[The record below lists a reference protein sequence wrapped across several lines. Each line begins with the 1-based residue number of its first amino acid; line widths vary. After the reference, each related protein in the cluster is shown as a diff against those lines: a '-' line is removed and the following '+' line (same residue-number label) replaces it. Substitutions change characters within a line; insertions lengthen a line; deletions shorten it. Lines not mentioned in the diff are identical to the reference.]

1 MGVVA
6 PNAIG
11 LSAFAHALKH
21 QISGIKEID
30 ELKRLGFGCT
40 LAGIP
45 HVNHDLKKKYFSEL
59 TLKFLTSSAVTYA
72 GIAGMDAWADAGLE
86 IKNHDDGTEPYWN
99 AGCFFGVGI
108 AGAEPLHEAFNRVDA
123 MNVRRLGSRVVEQS
137 MGSAPS
143 AYLAGMI
150 GLGNKV
156 TSNSSACST
165 GTESIL
171 DAFEYIRSGK
181 ADIMLC
187 GSTDCD
193 GPYIWGGFDA
203 MWVTNRKMNH
213 DPEAASRPLSAS
225 AAGFIPAAGA
235 GALVL
240 EDLEHARK
248 RGAKIYAE
256 VLGGAT
262 NSGGQRQ
269 GGTMTFPNH
278 TAIRKCIS
286 MAMKNADI
294 RPSDIDY
301 ICGHLTA
308 TIGDPGEIKDWSEA
322 LGLKGKDFPYINA
335 TKSLIGHCLAAS
347 GSIEVVGAILQMQH
361 GFIHGNKNSDD
372 FHPDIEALIP
382 RSQAPL
388 HTIDADI
395 RVFGKSSFGFG
406 DVNAVVFFS
415 KF

>member
-11 LSAFAHALKH
+11 LSNFSEALRNEV
-21 QISGIKEID
+21 SGIREIP
-30 ELKRLGFGCT
+30 ELKRLVFGCT

-45 HVNHDLKKKYFSEL
+45 QITEELKKKYFSEL

-72 GIAGMDAWADAGLE
+72 AIAGMDAWTDAGLTVMGNE
-86 IKNHDDGTEPYWN
+86 TNNEPYWN
-99 AGCFFGVGI
+99 AGCMFGVGI

-143 AYLAGMI
+143 AYLAGII

-165 GTESIL
+165 GTEAII
-171 DAFEYIRSGK
+171 DAFEYIKSGK
-181 ADIMLC
+181 ADLMLC
-187 GSTDCD
+187 GSTDCE

-213 DPEAASRPLSAS
+213 DPEAASRPLSAT

-240 EDLEHARK
+240 EELEHAK
-248 RGAKIYAE
+248 QRGAHIYAE
-256 VLGGAT
+256 VIGGAV

-269 GGTMTFPNH
+269 GGTMTYPNR

-286 MAMKNADI
+286 MAMNNAGI
-294 RPSDIDY
+294 NPTDIDY

-308 TIGDPGEIKDWSEA
+308 TVGDPAEINDWSNA
-322 LGLKGKDFPYINA
+322 LHLKGEEFPYINS

-372 FHPDIEALIP
+372 FHPEIEAIIP
-382 RSQAPL
+382 RNKAPL
-388 HTIDADI
+388 HTIETPI
-395 RVFGKSSFGFG
+395 NILGKSSFGFG

>member
-294 RPSDIDY
+294 KPSDIDY

-372 FHPDIEALIP
+372 FHPDIEALIS